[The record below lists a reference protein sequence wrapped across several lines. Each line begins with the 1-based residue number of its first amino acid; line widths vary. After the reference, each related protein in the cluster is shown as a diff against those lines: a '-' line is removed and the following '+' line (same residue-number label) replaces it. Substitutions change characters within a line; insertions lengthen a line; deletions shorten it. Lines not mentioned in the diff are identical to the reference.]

1 MKKFQNI
8 IRTLFMMLLLIMLIS
23 PSMKI
28 YAGTYSTIDY
38 STRAA
43 ANRVNMRGEPGFGDC
58 AIASIASIE
67 AYWANTTS
75 GKYDEV
81 YGLFNGVYIS
91 SWSKA
96 GYTSQGYSLQTLYSA
111 LQSGPVIIHRTG
123 GSGHYSVVVAYEG
136 NTSNL
141 EMSGFKVME
150 VQRYNRTDGSYGY
163 PTRWNSDYNNATKVP
178 LNVWGTY
185 SSGSP
190 NQICTRNAS
199 GDSSIAAYTITNQ
212 DYENLTE
219 TSVTIKAMLDKTT
232 TNMSEC
238 GVYIGTST
246 SNMTQIRESVNVGTQ
261 VRYMSYGTQKWYG
274 TLTPGTTYYYRFY
287 AIIGG
292 TTYWGDYGNFT
303 TAGSP
308 PDSQAPVISNIKCER
323 ISADTVKVSCTVT
336 DNSQVTKVAF
346 PVWTDANGQDDLN
359 SSWNTECIG
368 IQNGTTWS
376 YLVKDSDHNY
386 EKGKYIVHIYAWD
399 NYGNQAFTGSEFDF
413 SNLYRVI
420 ASVENGS
427 RYELYDDVLTWEQA
441 KAKCE
446 KLGGHLVTI
455 TSEKEQKVVQ
465 DLVTKGCRD
474 AYFSGGYR
482 ENGNSK
488 WITGETFSYT
498 NWASGQP
505 DNWQDKEN
513 VYEIGNSGK
522 WNDIPHDEPS
532 RGFICEYDKEKIPV
546 KRIYGQTRYDT
557 SYKVADALL
566 EQLGISQFNAVIVA
580 NGKTFPD
587 ALAGSSL
594 AAQKNAPILM
604 VNDENAAKLRE
615 YIKKNLKQN
624 GTIYVLGGKAA
635 VSDQVLSGLSG
646 NYQMKRLSGSDRY
659 ATNLAILNQLSMNS
673 GDILVCTGK
682 NFADSLSA
690 SATGKPILLVGKSLT
705 TQQKQF
711 LNNHRGKRFYIIGG
725 EGAVSK
731 SIEAQIKTYGS
742 CIRISGQT
750 RYETSIA
757 VAEAFF
763 GQPKSA
769 VVAYA
774 KNFPDGL
781 SGSSLAYAM
790 KAPLIL
796 TMTGKENAAVKYTTA
811 RNIKEG
817 VVLGGTKLISDN
829 AAKKI
834 FNVNKIGY

>member
-1 MKKFQNI
+1 MRKIKLYKKIILLFSVFLLCMGCFNSKCYVEAENAKVQAIINFAYSKLHSAEYSGYCQAFVKDCYQAAGIYASSNAASASAARNMWCVSTDLSNI
-8 IRTLFMMLLLIMLIS
+8 PVGACVYWKDQYSGDKGHVAIYLGNGRIIHTVKGVYDKSDIS
-23 PSMKI
+23 YVCEMNLSFYTDQGKI
-28 YAGTYSTIDY
+28 YGWGYQ
-38 STRAA
+38 
-43 ANRVNMRGEPGFGDC
+43 
-58 AIASIASIE
+58 
-67 AYWANTTS
+67 
-75 GKYDEV
+75 
-81 YGLFNGVYIS
+81 
-91 SWSKA
+91 A
-96 GYTSQGYSLQTLYSA
+96 GYDLYS
-111 LQSGPVIIHRTG
+111 GE
-123 GSGHYSVVVAYEG
+123 SVV
-136 NTSNL
+136 
-141 EMSGFKVME
+141 
-150 VQRYNRTDGSYGY
+150 
-163 PTRWNSDYNNATKVP
+163 P
-178 LNVWGTY
+178 
-185 SSGSP
+185 
-190 NQICTRNAS
+190 
-199 GDSSIAAYTITNQ
+199 AYTITNQ

-219 TSVTIKAMLDKTT
+219 TSVTIKAALDKTT

-246 SNMTQIRESVNVGTQ
+246 ENMTQIRESVNVGTQ

-308 PDSQAPVISNIKCER
+308 PDSQAPTISNVRFER
-323 ISADTVKVSCTVT
+323 IAADTVKISCTVT
-336 DNSQVTKVAF
+336 DNSQVKKVAF
-346 PVWTDANGQDDLN
+346 PVWTDANGQDDLQ

-368 IQNGTTWS
+368 TQDGSTWS
-376 YLVKDSDHNY
+376 YIVKDADHNY

-399 NYGNQAFTGSEFDF
+399 SSDNHSVSKHEFNFD
-413 SNLYRVI
+413 NLFKVI

-427 RYELYDDVLTWEQA
+427 RYELYDDILTWEQA
-441 KAKCE
+441 KKKCE
-446 KLGGHLVTI
+446 ELGGHLVTI
-455 TSEKEQKVVQ
+455 TSEKEQKVIQ
-465 DLVTKGCRD
+465 SLVANGCRY
-474 AYFSGGYR
+474 AYFMGGCR
-482 ENGNSK
+482 ENGSSK
-488 WITGETFSYT
+488 WITGESFSYT

-505 DNWQDKEN
+505 DNWQDREN
-513 VYEIGNSGK
+513 VYEFIFDGT
-522 WNDIPHDEPS
+522 WNDVS
-532 RGFICEYDKEKIPV
+532 NNQTNRGFICEYDKEKIPV
-546 KRIYGQTRYDT
+546 KRISGQTRYDT

-566 EQLGISQFNAVIVA
+566 EQLGISQFDTVIVA
-580 NGKTFPD
+580 SGKTFPD

-624 GTIYVLGGKAA
+624 GTIYILGGKAA
-635 VSDQVLSGLSG
+635 VSDQVLSGVSG

-659 ATNLAILNQLSMNS
+659 ATNLAILDQLSMNS

-711 LNNHRGKRFYIIGG
+711 LNNNRGKRFYIIGG
-725 EGAVSK
+725 ESAVSK
-731 SIEAQIKTYGS
+731 SIESQIKTYGS

-796 TMTGKENAAVKYTTA
+796 TMTGKENSAVKYTTA